1 LLKDIEA
8 GRIVVHKRTDDVAV
22 VIGSKGKKKDKKK
35 KPLTNM

>member
-8 GRIVVHKRTDDVAV
+8 GRIVVHKTDDVAV